1 MPKIKF
7 ITETLADGEIR
18 YYTTID
24 GSYVASSLRFNFEK
38 ARVIYNQIVKTG
50 SPMETTILATTE
62 KESSELTLKEKN
74 LIYKILGDEFNYP
87 DTFEEKSRMLISIL
101 EKCGIEKGLTDE
113 MKEDV
118 EYQSNL
124 KND

>member
-1 MPKIKF
+1 MPKIEF
-7 ITETLADGEIR
+7 IKEELPDGEIR
-18 YYTTID
+18 YYTQID
-24 GSYVASSLRFNFEK
+24 GRFASSSLSFNFEK
-38 ARVIYNQIVKTG
+38 ARAIYNRIVKTG
-50 SPMETTILATTE
+50 SAMETTILATTE
-62 KESSELTLKEKN
+62 KESSELTLEEKN

-118 EYQSNL
+118 EYRSNL